1 MIYFD
6 NAATSWPKPES
17 VTKAMISAIE
27 DSGGNPGR
35 GAHSLSLA
43 ASNTVYECR
52 EELASLI
59 GLDKPENI
67 VFTYNTTYALN
78 IAIRAFAK
86 PKTSVL
92 CSCLEHNSVIRP
104 LRALGCE
111 IVTFDALANE
121 ESILFE
127 IADKLKRV
135 SLAVCTHASNVL
147 PVRLP
152 VARISRLCRTRGI
165 PLIVDTAQSAGV
177 LDIDMKTVRADAL
190 CFAGHKGLYG
200 PTGCGAIAFAD
211 RYSSAVKKLTPLIS
225 GGSGV
230 NSIDAEMPDLL
241 PERFE
246 GGTLGVPAIAG
257 LCAGIRAVKEV
268 GVSAIRAHEYN
279 LSARAADILGNTKG
293 IHLYTPPQPAGSLLL
308 FNVAG
313 MTPDRVAS
321 MLDERGFCVR
331 SGLHCSPFAHE
342 RIGTSPVGAVRISF
356 GAFNT
361 LPELEKFAVA
371 ITEIAKNG

>member
-6 NAATSWPKPES
+6 NAATSWPKPKS
-17 VTKAMISAIE
+17 VTKAMVSAVE

-52 EELASLI
+52 EELASFI
-59 GLDKPENI
+59 GLGKPENI

-86 PKTSVL
+86 PQTTVL
-92 CSCLEHNSVIRP
+92 CSCLEHNSVVRP

-111 IVTFDALANE
+111 ILTFDALGDE

-127 IADKLKRV
+127 ISDKLRHV
-135 SLAVCTHASNVL
+135 SLMICTHASNVL

-152 VARISRLCRTRGI
+152 IARISRLCRTRGI
-165 PLIVDTAQSAGV
+165 ALIVDTAQSAGV
-177 LDIDMKTVRADAL
+177 LDINMQSVQADAV

-200 PTGCGAIAFAD
+200 PTGCGAVAFAE
-211 RYSSAVKKLTPLIS
+211 RYCVGIKKLTPLIS

-230 NSIDAEMPDLL
+230 NSLDPDMPDIL

-257 LCAGIRAVKEV
+257 LCAGIRAVREV
-268 GVSAIRAHEYN
+268 GTDAVRAHEYN
-279 LSARAADILGNTKG
+279 LCARAAEILGNTKG
-293 IHLYTPPQPAGSLLL
+293 VRLYTPPHPSGSLLL
-308 FNVAG
+308 FNIAE
-313 MTPDRVAS
+313 MSPDRAAS
-321 MLDERGFCVR
+321 LFDEQGICTR
-331 SGLHCSPFAHE
+331 SGLHCSPSAHE
-342 RIGTSPVGAVRISF
+342 RIGTAPTGAVRVSF

-361 LPELEKFAVA
+361 LPEIEKFAAA
-371 ITEIAKNG
+371 IKEIIKNG